1 MRNYTDNIS
10 NQTLSYKVIA
20 RPSSNLHNI
29 RKILEDTGEK
39 GNVVYTTAFDKAL
52 TKIQENFL
60 KYSG

>member
-29 RKILEDTGEK
+29 IKILEETGEEGK
-39 GNVVYTTAFDKAL
+39 VINTTAFDEAL
-52 TKIQENFL
+52 TKIQEIF
-60 KYSG
+60 

>member
-29 RKILEDTGEK
+29 IKILEETGEEGK
-39 GNVVYTTAFDKAL
+39 VINTTAFDEAL
-52 TKIQENFL
+52 TKILEIF
-60 KYSG
+60 